1 MRQIARALESWLEGS
16 DLDERE
22 RAVPAFGV
30 VDHLVGRA
38 AGMAFPVSARPLDR
52 EDFNEW

>member
-1 MRQIARALESWLEGS
+1 MRQIARARESWLEGS